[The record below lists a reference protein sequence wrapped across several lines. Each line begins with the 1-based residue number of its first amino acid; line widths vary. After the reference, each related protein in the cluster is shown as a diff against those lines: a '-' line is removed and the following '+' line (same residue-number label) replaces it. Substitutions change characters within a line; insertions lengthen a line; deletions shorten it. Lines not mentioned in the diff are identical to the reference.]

1 MKAFPWIGSIKHVS
15 QTVLIAQVFFN
26 LGINLL
32 NRLLAGNLKQPDRRF
47 RATSVPEF
55 LSVHA
60 RLLRISATS
69 AWTAVMAAHSYSS
82 KAAAEGTVFIIL
94 K

>member
-1 MKAFPWIGSIKHVS
+1 MKAFPWIGPIRHVS

-60 RLLRISATS
+60 RLLRISATP
-69 AWTAVMAAHSYSS
+69 AWTAVMPFLFFQSRRRRDGLHHP
-82 KAAAEGTVFIIL
+82 
-94 K
+94 